1 MQQKK
6 WLSWLKEGSILLVLI
21 LLISI
26 ALDWWRKPKELPNF
40 AQQPLQ
46 TISGHNTTF
55 AQFSQNRVAVLYF
68 WGSWCGICKHTS
80 PTVDKLR
87 INDIPVLS
95 VALSSGSDEEVRQYL
110 SKHHFQFD
118 TINDPDSSLS
128 KQWRVAVTPTIVLL
142 KNGKILHSTSGISS
156 YWGLRMRIW
165 LSDLFY

>member
-26 ALDWWRKPKELPNF
+26 ALDWWRKPEGPPNF

-46 TISGHNTTF
+46 TISGHNSTL

-68 WGSWCGICKHTS
+68 WGSWCGVCKYTS
-80 PTVDKLR
+80 PTVEKLR
-87 INDIPVLS
+87 INGIPVLS

-110 SKHHFQFD
+110 RQHHFQFD
-118 TINDPDSSLS
+118 TINDPNSSLS

-156 YWGLRMRIW
+156 YWGLRMRIG